1 MGGSLGGVEVE
12 YSALVTGVEMEGQWA
27 WVGSMRG
34 RRWCLTGTHGEL
46 ARAALPPT
54 SMIVGPESPGA
65 TGRPFLGRTDLIA
78 HAR

>member
-1 MGGSLGGVEVE
+1 MVSRSSTALWLPVLRWRDSGRGWGACGGVDGA
-12 YSALVTGVEMEGQWA
+12 SQA
-27 WVGSMRG
+27 
-34 RRWCLTGTHGEL
+34 LTGTHGEL